1 MTASRRSG
9 TSVTLL
15 GTSGGPIPVHGRA
28 MAAQVVH
35 VAGSAYL
42 VDCGAGAMRRLVEA
56 GVSFRALRAM
66 LITHLHAD
74 HVSDYFATIA
84 AGKPFGPG
92 EGFASPLQVHGPTG
106 VRALH
111 TGVIDAFARA
121 VETQYVASSLG
132 PGLSDVVEVHEIEA
146 PPAVER
152 FEVYTDER
160 VRVTAVLTDHPPIVP
175 ALAFRFDSADGAV
188 VFSGD
193 GRPSAN
199 VVRLAQGADLLVHE
213 AMHAQAMLDCG
224 TPEPF
229 VRMLRRS
236 HTDVTEVGA
245 VARQAGV
252 GQLVLSHLIPVAPGR
267 NPQPAI
273 EAESWL
279 APARADYDG
288 PVTLGADLMSFAL
301 TSSTA

>member
-1 MTASRRSG
+1 MRAPGRSG

-15 GTSGGPIPVHGRA
+15 GTSGGPVPVPSRA

-35 VAGSAYL
+35 VAGCAYL
-42 VDCGAGAMRRLVEA
+42 IDCGAGALRRLVDAE
-56 GVSFRALRAM
+56 VSFRALRAL

-92 EGFASPLQVHGPTG
+92 EEFARPLQVHGPIG
-106 VRALH
+106 ASALH
-111 TGVIDAFARA
+111 SGVLDAFARA
-121 VETQYVASSLG
+121 LETQYAASSLG
-132 PGLSDVVEVHEIEA
+132 PGLPDIVEVHEIEV
-146 PPAVER
+146 PPTVEP
-152 FEVYTDER
+152 FEVYADEH
-160 VRVTAVLTDHPPIVP
+160 VRVTAALADHPPIDP
-175 ALAFRFDSADGAV
+175 CFAFRFDTADGAV

-236 HTDVTEVGA
+236 HTDVTEVGT
-245 VARQAGV
+245 VAREAGV
-252 GQLVLSHLIPVAPGR
+252 GQLVLSHLIPLAPGR
-267 NPQPAI
+267 NHQPAI